1 MLAFSIE
8 ASHKRGMGH
17 LYRSITISK
26 YLGYK
31 SIFFI
36 NKNLK
41 CIEIL
46 KRNKIKYKVIDKK
59 KKINLENLVNK
70 YSIKIW
76 INDKLQT
83 NKLEGQKISSLAS
96 FVTFDDWGQGSK
108 FAKLNI
114 SPLYF
119 GKKKLFGKK
128 VFTGIKFLPLKEKN
142 LKYLR
147 IRKKVNKIL
156 ISMGGSDT
164 FNVTLKNLDYFK
176 KKNITSSV
184 ICGPVS
190 KLNNAIKKYKKDF
203 KIKYNVKNIFKEF
216 SNHDILICGG
226 GMTPFEAASTG
237 LPSIVIASEP
247 FEIPVCKKLEK
258 IGISKFIGYRKKI
271 NFEKI
276 DLNLDINK
284 MSNICIN
291 SIKMNGLK
299 NIKKNIDIILRQY
312 HN

>member
-17 LYRSITISK
+17 LYRSITVSK

-41 CIEIL
+41 SIEIL
-46 KRNKIKYKVIDKK
+46 KRNKIKYKIIDRT
-59 KKINLENLVNK
+59 KKINFKDLVNK
-70 YSIKIW
+70 YSVKIW
-76 INDKLQT
+76 INDKLET
-83 NKLEGQKISSLAS
+83 NKLEGQKISSLVS

-119 GKKKLFGKK
+119 GKKKLSGKK
-128 VFTGIKFLPLKEKN
+128 VFTGIKYLPLKKEISKFT
-142 LKYLR
+142 R
-147 IRKKVNKIL
+147 TRKKINKIL

-164 FNVTLKNLDYFK
+164 YNMTLKILDYLK
-176 KKNITSSV
+176 KKKITSTV
-184 ICGPVS
+184 ICGPAS
-190 KLNNAIKKYKKDF
+190 KLNNVIKKYKKDF

-216 SNHDILICGG
+216 SNHDILISGG

-237 LPSIVIASEP
+237 LPSIVIASEL
-247 FEIPVCKKLEK
+247 FEIPVCKKLQK

-271 NFEKI
+271 NFKKI

-291 SIKMNGLK
+291 RIKMNGLK
-299 NIKKNIDIILRQY
+299 NIKKNIDSLLR
-312 HN
+312 

>member
-26 YLGYK
+26 YLGYE

-41 CIEIL
+41 SLEIL
-46 KRNKIKYKVIDKK
+46 KRNKIKYKIIDRK
-59 KKINLENLVNK
+59 KKINFKNLVNK
-70 YSIKIW
+70 YSVKIW
-76 INDKLQT
+76 INDKLET
-83 NKLEGQKISSLAS
+83 NKLEGQKISSLVS
-96 FVTFDDWGQGSK
+96 FVTFDDWGKGSR

-119 GKKKLFGKK
+119 GKKKLSGKK
-128 VFTGIKFLPLKEKN
+128 VFTGIKYLPLKKETF
-142 LKYLR
+142 KYAR
-147 IRKKVNKIL
+147 TRKKINKIL

-164 FNVTLKNLDYFK
+164 YNVTLKILDYLK
-176 KKNITSSV
+176 KKNITSTV
-184 ICGPVS
+184 ICGPTS
-190 KLNNAIKKYKKDF
+190 KLNNVIKKYKKDF

-247 FEIPVCKKLEK
+247 FEIPVCKKLQK

-271 NFEKI
+271 NFKKI

-284 MSNICIN
+284 MSNTCIN
-291 SIKMNGLK
+291 RIKMNGLK
-299 NIKKNIDIILRQY
+299 NIKKNIDSLLR
-312 HN
+312 

>member
-8 ASHKRGMGH
+8 ASHKRGLGH
-17 LYRSITISK
+17 LYRSITLAK
-26 YLGYK
+26 YLRYK

-41 CIEIL
+41 SFKIL
-46 KRNKIKYKVIDKK
+46 KKNKIRFKVMDRT
-59 KKINLENLVNK
+59 KKINFKNLINQHSV
-70 YSIKIW
+70 KIW
-76 INDKLQT
+76 INDKLET
-83 NKLEGQKISSLAS
+83 NKLEGQKISSLVS
-96 FVTFDDWGQGSK
+96 FVTFDDWGKGSM

-128 VFTGIKFLPLKEKN
+128 VLAGTKYLPLEKN
-142 LKYLR
+142 SKYTR
-147 IRKKVNKIL
+147 TRKKINKIL

-164 FNVTLKNLDYFK
+164 HNVTLKILDYLK
-176 KKNITSSV
+176 KKKFSATV
-184 ICGPVS
+184 ICGPAF
-190 KLNNAIKKYKKDF
+190 KLNNGVKNYKKDF
-203 KIKYNVKNIFKEF
+203 KINYNVVNIYKEF
-216 SNHDILICGG
+216 FDHDILICGG

-258 IGISKFIGYRKKI
+258 MGISKFIGYHKKI

-276 DLNLDINK
+276 DLNLDIKK

-291 SIKMNGLK
+291 RIKKDGLK
-299 NIKKNIDIILRQY
+299 IIKKNLASLLK
-312 HN
+312 

>member
-17 LYRSITISK
+17 LYRSITVSK

-41 CIEIL
+41 SIEIL
-46 KRNKIKYKVIDKK
+46 KRNKIKYKIIDRTKK
-59 KKINLENLVNK
+59 TNFKNLVNK
-70 YSIKIW
+70 YSVKIW
-76 INDKLQT
+76 INDKLET
-83 NKLEGQKISSLAS
+83 NKFEGQKISSLVP
-96 FVTFDDWGQGSK
+96 FVTFDDWGKGSR

-119 GKKKLFGKK
+119 GKKKLSGKK
-128 VFTGIKFLPLKEKN
+128 VFTGIKYLPLKKETF
-142 LKYLR
+142 KYAR
-147 IRKKVNKIL
+147 TRKKINKIL

-164 FNVTLKNLDYFK
+164 YNVTLKILDYLK
-176 KKNITSSV
+176 KKNITSTV
-184 ICGPVS
+184 ICGPAS

-216 SNHDILICGG
+216 SDHDILICGG

-247 FEIPVCKKLEK
+247 FEIPVCKKLQK

-271 NFEKI
+271 NFKKI
-276 DLNLDINK
+276 DLNLDIKK

-291 SIKMNGLK
+291 RIKMHGLK
-299 NIKKNIDIILRQY
+299 NIKKNIDSLLR
-312 HN
+312 